1 MKGSY
6 NLLDELEIAEE
17 QVQSTDL
24 LREAQEIFKAE
35 ESREAAIRFR
45 LGKELNSS
53 QPKLERLSGERY
65 FSTAAIKSICIKHR
79 LRFLE
84 SKLFKGD
91 IPQEAI
97 LQIKRLEEKQG
108 SEFKAF
114 KVIAPSERFRLK
126 DSTKDPILLA
136 QTENDDFLYIH
147 QWGNDMKW
155 YQRLLYFPLSNIQ
168 NLAITAFVVAFLASM
183 IMPSDAIPEYYART
197 SALSFVF
204 RAIIFFT
211 ISGLLF
217 TLSLILGVLLEKE
230 FSEDVWNDPY
240 FN

>member
-45 LGKELNSS
+45 LGKELNP
-53 QPKLERLSGERY
+53 QTKLERLSGERY

-114 KVIAPSERFRLK
+114 KVIAPSER
-126 DSTKDPILLA
+126 
-136 QTENDDFLYIH
+136 
-147 QWGNDMKW
+147 
-155 YQRLLYFPLSNIQ
+155 LS
-168 NLAITAFVVAFLASM
+168 
-183 IMPSDAIPEYYART
+183 P
-197 SALSFVF
+197 
-204 RAIIFFT
+204 
-211 ISGLLF
+211 
-217 TLSLILGVLLEKE
+217 
-230 FSEDVWNDPY
+230 
-240 FN
+240 